1 MCAEAPT
8 RPCSGRNERRGTRA
22 TAVDSQNRWL
32 GSQSVGCCQ
41 SVRFAVCSAAAPS
54 ASVSTGALRRF
65 NILNEKTSQK
75 FPFCE
80 EDDNVGYSESR

>member
-65 NILNEKTSQK
+65 NILNQK
-75 FPFCE
+75 AKSFRFVRRTTTLDTLKV
-80 EDDNVGYSESR
+80 DD